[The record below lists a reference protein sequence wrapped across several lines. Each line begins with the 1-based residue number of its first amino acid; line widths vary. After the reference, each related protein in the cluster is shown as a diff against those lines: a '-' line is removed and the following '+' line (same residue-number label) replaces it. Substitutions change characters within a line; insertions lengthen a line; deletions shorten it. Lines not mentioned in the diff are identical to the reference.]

1 MQNQTAQ
8 FFDLTPIPHVTL
20 DSVGKIT
27 AVNPA
32 AEALLG
38 QPATALI
45 NVHLVDFIDNT
56 DQHQFQE
63 WLRSKARLATPL
75 IVRLYESRVGQVYVQ
90 LLGCKIDGTLLIAL
104 AHLATEL
111 VQPSHDYQH
120 AAFINASNTKLLNQ
134 LDTTEMR
141 RLIVTQAL
149 NDSVLAITSTLDF
162 DTVLDKILENVGRAI
177 PHNSADIMLVEGNT
191 AFVARSRG
199 YEKHGLH
206 NIIDSLRF
214 PIDATPTLRQMQYS
228 KNPIIISDMH
238 HNGNLAE
245 RPKQQWMR
253 AYMGA
258 PIQFGDEVIGF
269 INLVSNEP
277 NTFVEEHLKWL
288 NAFAAHAAV
297 AIHNARLHE
306 QVHALAVAEER
317 QRMAREIHDSV
328 SQMLFSSSM
337 IAESLASGDITDGA
351 ILHER
356 LQHIYRLNR
365 GAVAE
370 MRLLLMEYK
379 PENLAS
385 AEIPILLQR
394 LKETVEGRT
403 TIEIELD
410 IDDGHPTPP
419 VVRLAFYRIAQEALH
434 NIAKHAVAKQA
445 YVRYVTRKAYATMVI
460 ADKGSGFDTAQET
473 LGHGLQNM
481 RERAMSINAM
491 LTVESRPKEGT
502 TITVHWLSD

>member
-1 MQNQTAQ
+1 MQNQTAH
-8 FFDLTPIPHVTL
+8 FFHLTPIPHVTL

-27 AVNPA
+27 AANPA
-32 AEALLG
+32 TEALFG
-38 QPATALI
+38 QNTPSLI
-45 NVHLVDFIDNT
+45 NAHLVDFIDSI

-63 WLRSKARLATPL
+63 WLRSESRLPTPL
-75 IVRLYESRVGQVYVQ
+75 LVRLHKSRVGQVYVQ
-90 LLGCKIDGTLLIAL
+90 LMGCKIDNGLLIAL
-104 AHLATEL
+104 AHLATEV
-111 VQPSHDYQH
+111 VQPSHDHQREV
-120 AAFINASNTKLLNQ
+120 FINASHSKVINQ

-141 RLIVTQAL
+141 RVIVTQAL

-177 PHNSADIMLVEGNT
+177 PHNSADIMLIEGNT

-206 NIIDSLRF
+206 NVIDALRF
-214 PIDATPTLRQMQYS
+214 PIDATPTLRQMYTA
-228 KNPIIISDMH
+228 KNPIIIADMH
-238 HNGNLAE
+238 HNGHLAE
-245 RPKQQWMR
+245 RPKQTWMR

-258 PIQFGDEVIGF
+258 PIRFGDDVIGF

-277 NTFVEEHLKWL
+277 DTFEEEHLKWL
-288 NAFAAHAAV
+288 NAFAGHAAV
-297 AIHNARLHE
+297 AIHNARVHE
-306 QVHALAVAEER
+306 QAHELAVAEER

-337 IAESLASGDITDGA
+337 IAESLASTDINEGEV
-351 ILHER
+351 LRER

-379 PENLAS
+379 PEHLAS
-385 AEIPILLQR
+385 AEMPILLQR
-394 LKETVEGRT
+394 LKEAVEGRT

-419 VVRLAFYRIAQEALH
+419 AVRLVFYRIAQEALH
-434 NIAKHAVAKQA
+434 NIAKHARAKYA
-445 YVRYVTRKAYATMVI
+445 YVRYVTTERFATLVI
-460 ADKGSGFDTAQET
+460 ADKGSGFDTAEQS

-481 RERAMSINAM
+481 QQRAMSINAM
-491 LTVESRPKEGT
+491 LTVESRAGDGT
-502 TITVHWLSD
+502 TITLHWLRD